1 MTARTRG
8 VVVLGVE
15 GHVVDVEVHISSGLV
30 GTTIVGLPDTAVGE
44 SRDRAR
50 AAVQNS
56 GCRWPD
62 MKITVGLSPASL
74 HKRGPMLDLAI
85 ALAVLAADG
94 QIPHDALREL
104 VCVGE
109 LALDGRL
116 RPLTGTVVAALG
128 AARAGH
134 TRLVVPRANVDEARL
149 VPALSVIGVSCLAE
163 MVAFLRGEPWSE
175 PDFAESE
182 PAGAATGPLHL
193 LEAIDVT
200 SDLADVRGQAAAR
213 HAIEVAAAGG
223 HHMAMLG
230 PPGVGKT
237 MLAERM
243 VGLLPPLDDHAALE
257 VTAIHSVAGRL
268 ATGAGLVAKP
278 PFESPHHT
286 ATFVAMVGGGG
297 SAPRVGLVS
306 LAHRGVLFLDEA
318 PEFAGRVLDA
328 LRQPLES
335 GRIHIAR
342 AGYSLSFPARFQLI
356 VAANPC
362 PCGHAGAAATCRCTP
377 AQRSRYLQRLSG
389 PLLDRVDIRIEL
401 AQPSRADLLVDE
413 PESTAVVAPRVH
425 AARERAASRL
435 RGTAW
440 RVNAEVPGPVLRQQ
454 WPLPS
459 DASAVLGRALDS
471 QVLSARGADRVVRLA
486 WTLADLAEH
495 DAPTAADVF
504 TALGLRDA
512 AGAWAA

>member
-128 AARAGH
+128 AVRAGH
-134 TRLVVPRANVDEARL
+134 TRLVVPRANVAEASL
-149 VPALSVIGVSCLAE
+149 VPALDVTGVSCLAE
-163 MVAFLRGEPWSE
+163 MVACLRGESWSE
-175 PDFAESE
+175 PEGDDPE
-182 PAGAATGPLHL
+182 PAGATTGPLHL
-193 LEAIDVT
+193 LEAVDLT
-200 SDLADVRGQAAAR
+200 ADLADVRGQAAAR

-268 ATGAGLVAKP
+268 ATGVGLVAKP

-318 PEFAGRVLDA
+318 PEFTGRVLDA

-362 PCGHAGAAATCRCTP
+362 PCGHAGTAATCRCTP

-413 PESTAVVAPRVH
+413 PESTAIVAPRVH

-435 RGTAW
+435 RGTPW
-440 RVNAEVPGPVLRQQ
+440 RVNAEVPGQVLRQQ
-454 WPLPS
+454 WPLTS
-459 DASAVLGRALDS
+459 DASAVLGRALDA

-486 WTLADLAEH
+486 WTLADLAQH